1 MGRNKVKSW
10 QIITTLLLCLSL
22 AGAMACTPFGGEG
35 EEAAEEQLPEV
46 VRGDL
51 TVIVSGSGN
60 IGVSQDASLA
70 FGTGGK
76 VDEVYVEEGDKV
88 SEGDV
93 LAKLDTSVLELALA
107 QAELT
112 LSTAEYNL
120 DKAQQIY
127 TRPDLNAARAAVS
140 NARSYLHYAELM
152 LATEANSLEQIEF
165 WENEVYQAEVNLASA
180 EQRLE
185 EMQAGGEAEE
195 VKLRRLEVEAARK
208 TLEQAQKELDEA
220 TITAPFDGVVGAI
233 YVEEGDVIPPPTMAP
248 TVVIYL
254 ITPASMELKAEVDEI
269 DIPDVEPGQSAII
282 EVDALPEEQFEGTV
296 TLISPVPIIEAGL
309 VLYEVKIS
317 FTVPLDSKVRVGM
330 SATADIIVQQ
340 RENTLLVPER
350 AIERDSEGNPM
361 VWVKLDGQIEE
372 RPVVTGISDGL
383 QTEILDGLDEGEI
396 IVVEKQAKPEPT
408 GMGCGLPE

>member
-10 QIITTLLLCLSL
+10 QIIATLLLCLALTSSI
-22 AGAMACTPFGGEG
+22 ACSPLGGEG
-35 EEAAEEQLPEV
+35 EEVVGEQLPEV

-51 TVIVSGSGN
+51 EVIVSGSGN
-60 IGVSQDASLA
+60 ITVSQDASLA

-76 VDEVYVEEGDKV
+76 VAEVYVEEGDQV
-88 SEGDV
+88 SQGDV
-93 LAKLDTSVLELALA
+93 LAKLDTSVLELALS

-127 TRPDLNAARAAVS
+127 AKPDLTTARKAVS
-140 NARSYLHYAELM
+140 NARSYLQQVKLM
-152 LATEANSLEQIEF
+152 LDEANSLEQIEF
-165 WENEVYQAEVNLASA
+165 WENEVYQAEVNLAAA

-185 EMQAGGEAEE
+185 EMLAGGESAE
-195 VKLRRLEVEAARK
+195 VTLRRLEVEAARK
-208 TLEQAQKELDEA
+208 ALEQAQKELDEA
-220 TITAPFDGVVGAI
+220 TITAPFDGLVGAI
-233 YVEEGDVIPPPTMAP
+233 YVKEGDIIPPPTMAP
-248 TVVIYL
+248 TVAIYL
-254 ITPASMELKAEVDEI
+254 ITPTSMELKAEVDEI

-309 VLYEVKIS
+309 VLYEVEIG
-317 FTVPLDSKVRVGM
+317 FAVPPDSKVRVGM

-361 VWVKLDGQIEE
+361 VWVKLNGQIEE

>member
-1 MGRNKVKSW
+1 MKGWRIVS
-10 QIITTLLLCLSL
+10 ILLLCLVL
-22 AGAMACTPFGGEG
+22 AGTAACAGEQQ
-35 EEAAEEQLPEV
+35 EAEWQLIEV

-51 TVIVSGSGN
+51 AVIVSGSGN

-76 VDEVYVEEGDKV
+76 VDKVYVEEGDKV

-165 WENEVYQAEVNLASA
+165 WENEVYQAEVNLAAA

-185 EMQAGGEAEE
+185 EMLAGGESAE
-195 VKLRRLEVEAARK
+195 VTLRRLEVEAARK
-208 TLEQAQKELDEA
+208 ALEQAQKELDEA
-220 TITAPFDGVVGAI
+220 TITAPFDGLVGAI
-233 YVEEGDVIPPPTMAP
+233 YVEEGDIIPPPTMAP
-248 TVVIYL
+248 TVAIYF
-254 ITPASMELKAEVDEI
+254 ITPTSLELKAEVDEI
-269 DIPDVEPGQSAII
+269 DIPDIELGQSVII
-282 EVDALPEEQFEGTV
+282 EVDAFPEEQFEGMV
-296 TLISPVPIIEAGL
+296 NLISPVPIIEAGL
-309 VLYEVKIS
+309 VLYEVEIGLAI
-317 FTVPLDSKVRVGM
+317 PPDSKVRVGM

-350 AIERDSEGNPM
+350 AIERDSEGNLM
-361 VWVKLDGQIEE
+361 VWVKINGQIEE

-383 QTEILDGLDEGEI
+383 QTEILDGLNEGEVV
-396 IVVEKQAKPEPT
+396 VVETRAKPEPT